1 MTSTPAPTGAPYRA
15 GRAPARGAGVRR
27 PLSGRLMDNPAF
39 PTLTPDQLGRV
50 RAAGRE
56 RATRPGDLLFK
67 EGDDAYDF
75 FVVLNGAVLVYE
87 DPECGRPIAEPIRAG
102 QFLGEVGL
110 LLGEAV
116 YATARV
122 EEAGA
127 VLQVPADRFRQ
138 LVGADTDLAET
149 VLAAFTARRGIVS
162 DSASGL
168 QLVGSRTDPDAVR
181 IAEFSRRNYLPFRWL
196 DLEGDADQAAEVLR
210 EHGRTVGSV
219 DESGPV
225 VLWGSKTVLDNP
237 SLLEIARAV
246 GIGRE
251 PDPDAVADLLIVGA
265 GPAGLAAAVYGAS
278 EGLDTV
284 LLDEVGAG
292 GQASWSSRIENYL
305 GFPSGLSGTEL
316 ATRATLQARKFGA
329 RFVTPHRAVALRRD
343 GAGYAVELA
352 EGPSVRGRA
361 VVLATGAHYRRLP
374 VPDLR
379 LYEGAGVYYAAT
391 EMEARGCADATAVV
405 VGGGNSAGQAAMF
418 LSERSARVLLL
429 VRGDG
434 LEASMSSYLS
444 ERVLGS
450 DQIEVRYHAEVR
462 GLEGDG
468 PEGHRALAAVTVED
482 TGTSQTETVET
493 PALFVFIGAEPCT
506 AWLRPGQPGGALGV
520 ATDRHGFIRTGSD
533 VADLDADVWPDGQ
546 RPTTFETSLPGVFAV
561 GDVRAG
567 STKRVAGAVGE
578 GAVTVKAVHGRLAT
592 VDTPQD

>member
-1 MTSTPAPTGAPYRA
+1 
-15 GRAPARGAGVRR
+15 
-27 PLSGRLMDNPAF
+27 MDNPAF
-39 PTLTPDQLGRV
+39 PTLTPDQLDRV
-50 RAAGRE
+50 RAAGWE
-56 RATRPGDLLFK
+56 RATRPGDLLFR

-75 FVVLNGAVLVYE
+75 FVVLSGAVNVYE
-87 DPECGRPIAEPIRAG
+87 DLECARPITSEPVGPG

-110 LLGEAV
+110 ILGEAV

-122 EEAGA
+122 EAAGA

-138 LVGADTDLAET
+138 LVGADTDLAEV

-162 DSASGL
+162 DGATGL
-168 QLVGSRTDPDAVR
+168 QMVGSRTDPDAVR

-196 DLEGDADQAAEVLR
+196 DLEGDGDEAARVLQ
-210 EHGRTVGSV
+210 EHGRTVE
-219 DESGPV
+219 DLDASGPV
-225 VLWGSKTVLDNP
+225 VLWGSETVLDNP

-251 PDPDAVADLLIVGA
+251 PEPDAVADLLIVGA

-284 LLDEVGAG
+284 LIDEMGAG

-305 GFPSGLSGTEL
+305 GFPAGLSGTEL

-329 RFVTPHRAVALRRD
+329 RIVTPHRAVALRRD
-343 GAGYAVELA
+343 GPGYRVDLA
-352 EGPSVRGRA
+352 DGPPVRGRA

-374 VPDLR
+374 VPHLR
-379 LYEGAGVYYAAT
+379 EYEGAGVYYAAT
-391 EMEARGCADATAVV
+391 EMEARGCGDATAVV

-418 LSERSARVLLL
+418 LSERAARVLLV
-429 VRGDG
+429 VRGEG
-434 LEASMSSYLS
+434 LTASMSSYLS
-444 ERVLGS
+444 ERIEAS
-450 DQIEVRYHAEVR
+450 ERIEVRFHAEVR
-462 GLEGDG
+462 GLEGGG

-482 TGTSQTETVET
+482 TQTGESETVET

-506 AWLRPGQPGGALGV
+506 AWLRPDQDDGALGV
-520 ATDRHGFIRTGSD
+520 ATDRHGFIHTGSSVTD
-533 VADLDADVWPDGQ
+533 PDPALWPDGG
-546 RPTTFETSLPGVFAV
+546 RPTTFETSIPGVFAV

-592 VDTPQD
+592 TDRPQD

>member
-1 MTSTPAPTGAPYRA
+1 
-15 GRAPARGAGVRR
+15 
-27 PLSGRLMDNPAF
+27 MDNPAF

-56 RATRPGDLLFK
+56 RATAPGDLLFQ

-75 FVVLNGAVLVYE
+75 FVVLSGAVNVYQ
-87 DPECGRPIAEPIRAG
+87 DLECERPITSEPIGEG

-127 VLQVPADRFRQ
+127 VLQVPAERFRQ

-162 DSASGL
+162 DSGAGL
-168 QLVGSRTDPDAVR
+168 QMVGSRTDPDAVR

-196 DLEGDADQAAEVLR
+196 DLEGDGDEAARVLA
-210 EHGRTVGSV
+210 EHGRTVGGL

-225 VLWGSKTVLDNP
+225 VLWGSETVLDNP
-237 SLLEIARAV
+237 SLLEIARTV

-251 PDPDAVADLLIVGA
+251 PDPDARADLLIVGA

-305 GFPSGLSGTEL
+305 GFPAGLSGTEL

-329 RFVTPHRAVALRRD
+329 RIVTPHRAVALRRD
-343 GAGYAVELA
+343 GDGYCVELA
-352 EGPSVRGRA
+352 HGPSVRGRA

-374 VPDLR
+374 VPHLR
-379 LYEGAGVYYAAT
+379 EYEGAGVYYAAT
-391 EMEARGCADATAVV
+391 EMEARGCGDATAVV

-418 LSERSARVLLL
+418 LSERAARVLLL

-434 LEASMSSYLS
+434 LTESMSSYLS
-444 ERVLGS
+444 ERIGASERVEL
-450 DQIEVRYHAEVR
+450 RTHAEVR
-462 GLEGDG
+462 ALEGAG

-482 TGTSQTETVET
+482 TETGETETVET

-506 AWLRPGQPGGALGV
+506 AWLRPDQDGGALGV
-520 ATDRHGFIRTGSD
+520 STDRHGFIETGSGIR
-533 VADLDADVWPDGQ
+533 DLDEALWTGGR

-592 VDTPQD
+592 TDTPQD

>member
-1 MTSTPAPTGAPYRA
+1 
-15 GRAPARGAGVRR
+15 
-27 PLSGRLMDNPAF
+27 MDNPAF
-39 PTLTPDQLGRV
+39 PTLTPDQLDRV

-56 RATRPGDLLFK
+56 RPVEPGDLLFR
-67 EGDDAYDF
+67 EGDDAYSF
-75 FVVLNGAVLVYE
+75 YVVLAGSVNVYE
-87 DPECGRPIAEPIRAG
+87 DLECERPLTDHPVGPG

-122 EEAGA
+122 GEAGS
-127 VLQVPADRFRQ
+127 VLEVEPERFRQ
-138 LVGADTDLAET
+138 LVGGDTDLAET

-162 DSASGL
+162 DSGAGL
-168 QLVGSRTDPDAVR
+168 QMVGSRADPDAVR
-181 IAEFSRRNYLPFRWL
+181 IAEFARRNYLPFRWL
-196 DLEGDADQAAEVLR
+196 DLEGDADQAAQTLQA
-210 EHGRTVGSV
+210 HGRTV
-219 DESGPV
+219 ESLDQTGPV
-225 VLWGSKTVLDNP
+225 VFWGSETTLDNP
-237 SLLEIARAV
+237 TLLEIARAV

-251 PDPDAVADLLIVGA
+251 AEPDAVADLLIIGA

-284 LLDEVGAG
+284 LVDEIGAG

-305 GFPSGLSGTEL
+305 GFPAGLSGTEL

-329 RFVTPHRAVALRRD
+329 RFLTPHRAVALRRD
-343 GAGYAVELA
+343 GDGYAVELA
-352 EGPSVRGRA
+352 QGPAVRGRA

-379 LYEGAGVYYAAT
+379 QYEGAGVYYAAT
-391 EMEARGCADATAVV
+391 EMEARGCGDATAVV

-418 LSERSARVLLL
+418 LSERAARVLLV

-434 LEASMSSYLS
+434 LAESMSSYLS
-444 ERVLGS
+444 DRVLAS
-450 DQIEVRYHAEVR
+450 DRVGVRFHAEVK

-468 PEGHRALAAVTVED
+468 AEGRGALAAVTVRD
-482 TGTSQTETVET
+482 TQTGEAERVET

-506 AWLRPGQPGGALGV
+506 AWLDADGDRLGV
-520 ATDRHGFIRTGSD
+520 QTDRHGFICTGSD
-533 VADLDADVWPDGQ
+533 VTDTDGQVWPDGQ
-546 RPTTFETSLPGVFAV
+546 RPTTFETSQPGVFAV

-578 GAVTVKAVHGRLAT
+578 GAVTVKAVHGRLALT
-592 VDTPQD
+592 ATPQD

>member
-1 MTSTPAPTGAPYRA
+1 
-15 GRAPARGAGVRR
+15 
-27 PLSGRLMDNPAF
+27 MDSVPF
-39 PTLTPDQLGRV
+39 PTLTPDQLDRV

-56 RATRPGDLLFK
+56 RAVEAGDILFR

-75 FVVLNGAVLVYE
+75 FVVLDGAVNVYA
-87 DPECGRPIAEPIRAG
+87 DLECERPLTDEPVGPG

-110 LLGEAV
+110 LMGEAV

-127 VLQVPADRFRQ
+127 VLQVPAERFRQ
-138 LVGADTDLAET
+138 LVEGDTDLAET
-149 VLAAFTARRGIVS
+149 VLGAFTARRGIVS

-168 QLVGSRTDPDAVR
+168 QMVGSRTDPDAVR

-196 DLEGDADQAAEVLR
+196 DLEGEPEEAARVL
-210 EHGRTVGSV
+210 EAHGRTADGL
-219 DESGPV
+219 DGPV
-225 VLWGSKTVLDNP
+225 VVWGSETVLDNP
-237 SLLEIARAV
+237 TLLELARAV

-251 PDPDAVADLLIVGA
+251 PDAGAQADLVIVGA

-284 LLDEVGAG
+284 VLDEMGAG
-292 GQASWSSRIENYL
+292 GQAGASSWIENYL
-305 GFPSGLSGTEL
+305 GFPAGLSGTDL

-343 GAGYAVELA
+343 ASDPAGAYCVELDDGVA
-352 EGPSVRGRA
+352 IRARA

-374 VPDLR
+374 VADLR
-379 LYEGAGVYYAAT
+379 RYEGAGVYYAAT

-418 LSERSARVLLL
+418 LSTRAARVLLL
-429 VRGDG
+429 IRGDD
-434 LEASMSSYLS
+434 LSKSMSRYLAD
-444 ERVLGS
+444 RVQVS
-450 DQIEVRYHAEVR
+450 DRVEVRTHTEVR
-462 GLEGDG
+462 ALEGDG
-468 PEGHRALAAVTVED
+468 PDGRRALAAVTVED
-482 TGTSQTETVET
+482 TEAGETERVET
-493 PALFVFIGAEPCT
+493 PALFVFVGADPCT
-506 AWLRPGQPGGALGV
+506 AWLRPGQDDGALGL
-520 ATDRHGFIRTGSD
+520 ALDRHGFVLTGAD
-533 VADLDADVWPDGQ
+533 VADLDGGVWADGQ
-546 RPTTFETSLPGVFAV
+546 RPATFETSLPGVFAV
-561 GDVRAG
+561 GDVRSG